1 MKRYCIRIGILGVVA
16 ILGWIAVA
24 SAQRGG
30 NEPARVNNPLRGE
43 ATDAGPR
50 APEPVPDEPPATDDP
65 RDNGSTRGRYGE
77 LESGTDTIPDAGSL
91 GLTREDDRGPKD
103 PVAPEPT
110 AADSAGSAEAT
121 AGDGPALLAPP
132 PRQVNDRRA
141 PTAVKPAPKTTLKTD
156 DQYYDER
163 KATSPAASN
172 PAPRAASENEEPAP
186 FRADPF
192 DEPAAMPSTRNN
204 KALASQG
211 NAAHGVAV
219 RTSADNLPSDNGAAY
234 LGSSGSAVNA
244 SPSSR
249 PGTPADNPPAGSFN
263 NVAPLAPVVPVNTVG
278 QANPVTETNSAAE
291 GMGQPGGKQL
301 EGPQSPQV
309 MIQKVAPPEVQVG
322 RPAMFKTIVRNT
334 GPIPASQ
341 VEVRDMVPKGTRLV
355 KTNPRAS
362 QGTRGEI
369 VWTLG
374 TLRPGEES
382 AVEMELMPVAEG
394 EIGSVATVH
403 FGADAS
409 AKTVSTRPD
418 LAVQTTAP
426 AQVMIGEKVNMQ
438 ITITNPGSGV
448 ATGVVLEEHLP
459 AGLQHPAGRELEY
472 NIGALKPGESK
483 TLPLELIAATAGPLT
498 NLLSVRADGNLRK
511 EDRLQMEVV
520 APKLDIAMDGP
531 KKRYLER
538 QATYQVSVS
547 NPGTAAAQGVELAAY
562 LPPGMKFVSANN
574 QGQYD
579 EASRAV
585 FWRLEQ
591 LPTRESGTVELVT
604 MPVEA
609 GQQNIKLRGTAQ
621 RVQAVEKEQPV
632 VVEGIAAVAFQ
643 VGDSVDPIEVGG
655 ETTYEVRVM
664 NQGSKAASNVQLTA
678 VLPAEMQPLSADGPT
693 RYAVQGNTVVFEGL
707 ARLAPKTEI
716 AYHVRVK
723 GNRAGDVRVRFMLK
737 SDEMQS
743 PVTKEESTQVYADE

>member
-1 MKRYCIRIGILGVVA
+1 MKRYCFRIGILGVVG

-24 SAQRGG
+24 SAQRGD
-30 NEPARVNNPLRGE
+30 EPARASNPLRGD

-50 APEPVPDEPPATDDP
+50 TREPIPEEQSATEDL
-65 RDNGSTRGRYGE
+65 RDNGPPRGRYDE
-77 LESGTDTIPDAGSL
+77 LDRATDTIPDAGSL
-91 GLTREDDRGPKD
+91 GLTREDDRGRNE
-103 PVAPEPT
+103 PVASEST
-110 AADSAGSAEAT
+110 AADSEGAAEAT

-141 PTAVKPAPKTTLKTD
+141 STAVRPAPKVAPKTD
-156 DQYYDER
+156 DRYRDEP
-163 KATSPAASN
+163 KAGSPTAAE
-172 PAPRAASENEEPAP
+172 PAPRNATENDEPGRL
-186 FRADPF
+186 RADPF
-192 DEPAAMPSTRNN
+192 DEPVAMPAAAPNRTAAQRN
-204 KALASQG
+204 AT
-211 NAAHGVAV
+211 HGGAV
-219 RTSADNLPSDNGAAY
+219 RTSADNLANDNY
-234 LGSSGSAVNA
+234 LGPPENAVNA
-244 SPSSR
+244 NGSSHS
-249 PGTPADNPPAGSFN
+249 GTTTNDSPAGSFN
-263 NVAPLAPVVPVNTVG
+263 SVAPLAPVAPTNSAG
-278 QANPVTETNSAAE
+278 QLNPVGESNSAAE

-309 MIQKVAPPEVQVG
+309 MIQKAAPPEVQVG
-322 RPAMFKTIVRNT
+322 RPAVFKTIVRNT
-334 GPIPASQ
+334 GSIPASQ
-341 VEVRDMVPKGTRLV
+341 VEVRDMIPKGTRLV

-409 AKTVSTRPD
+409 AKTISTRPD

-472 NIGALKPGESK
+472 NIGALKPGENK
-483 TLPLELIAATAGPLT
+483 TLSLELVAATAGPVT

-574 QGQYD
+574 QGHYD

-585 FWRLEQ
+585 YWRLEQ

-609 GQQNIKLRGTAQ
+609 GQQSIKLRGSAQ
-621 RVQAVEKEQPV
+621 RVQPIEKEQPV
-632 VVEGIAAVAFQ
+632 VIEGIAAVAFQ
-643 VGDSVDPIEVGG
+643 VAENVDPIEVGG

-678 VLPAEMQPLSADGPT
+678 VLPPEMQPLSADGPT

-707 ARLAPKTEI
+707 ARLAPKTET

-723 GNRAGDVRVRFMLK
+723 GNRAGDVRARFMLK